1 MTSKLQQKNLTAAPR
16 PTNFEKKKIPEI
28 YELRGLIQQM
38 KTEWQD
44 TNAQSHTNPQDYSGY
59 PLKA

>member
-1 MTSKLQQKNLTAAPR
+1 MTSQLQ
-16 PTNFEKKKIPEI
+16 KKKTLPLHQDPPILKKKKVPEI

-44 TNAQSHTNPQDYSGY
+44 TNAQSHTNPQDYSG
-59 PLKA
+59 